1 MKNLLV
7 AVDRPKDADKLV
19 EQAVGLA
26 KLSGSKIWIIHV
38 SEADPEGYLER
49 EAGPQFKFDQLA
61 KEREE
66 ATANISKKV
75 EAIKKEHGLQAE
87 GQLIKGEV
95 TQSITKLVDQWNI
108 DLVIAGHRRKNLV
121 YGLFTAN
128 KKKDLIDVLN
138 IPLLAVPLK

>member
-7 AVDRPKDADKLV
+7 AIDRPKDADKLL
-19 EQAVGLA
+19 EQAVRLA

-49 EAGPQFKFDQLA
+49 EAGPQFKFDKLA

-66 ATANISKKV
+66 AIANISEKV
-75 EAIKKEHGLQAE
+75 EGIKKEHSLEAE

-95 TQSITKLVDQWNI
+95 TKSIKDLVDKWNI
-108 DLVIAGHRRKNLV
+108 DLVIAGHKRKNLL
-121 YGLFTAN
+121 YGLFTEN
-128 KKKDLIDVLN
+128 KKKDLINVLN
-138 IPLLAVPLK
+138 IPLLAVPLG